1 VAQTSLA
8 RRSRRG
14 YDPTGH
20 RSAGA
25 RVCGGFNA
33 GDASGVARLFTED
46 GRVLPPN
53 ADAVQGRA
61 NIEAFFKEDQARPS
75 LSLRLLTVHVCAGLC
90 VAVGLSEVERHP
102 KGASPDKDS
111 GKFIEVWTRQS
122 DGSWLLAEDIFNS
135 NLRTPG

>member
-1 VAQTSLA
+1 MTRQDIEA
-8 RRSRRG
+8 REQEFVE
-14 YDPTGH
+14 
-20 RSAGA
+20 A
-25 RVCGGFNA
+25 FNR

-46 GRVLPPN
+46 GRLLPPN
-53 ADAVQGRA
+53 GDAVQGRA
-61 NIEAFFKEDQARPS
+61 NIEAFFEEDQARAS
-75 LSLRLLTVHVCAGLC
+75 LSLRLLAVHECGGLC

-102 KGASPDKDS
+102 DGASPDQDR

>member
-1 VAQTSLA
+1 MTRQDIQA
-8 RRSRRG
+8 REREFVE
-14 YDPTGH
+14 
-20 RSAGA
+20 A
-25 RVCGGFNA
+25 FNR
-33 GDASGVARLFTED
+33 GDASGVAGLFTED

-61 NIEAFFKEDQARPS
+61 NIEAFFKEDQARAS
-75 LSLRLLTVHVCAGLC
+75 LSLRLLTVHECAGLC

-102 KGASPDKDS
+102 DGASPDKDR
-111 GKFIEVWTRQS
+111 GKFVEVWTRQS

>member
-1 VAQTSLA
+1 MTRQDIEA
-8 RRSRRG
+8 REQEFVE
-14 YDPTGH
+14 
-20 RSAGA
+20 A
-25 RVCGGFNA
+25 FNG

-61 NIEAFFKEDQARPS
+61 NIEAFFKEDQARAS
-75 LSLRLLTVHVCAGLC
+75 LSLHLLTVHECAGLC

-102 KGASPDKDS
+102 DGASPDKEG
-111 GKFIEVWTRQS
+111 GKFVEVWTRQS

-135 NLRTPG
+135 NPRTPS